1 MMRQPPAF
9 GPGQMGQMGFQQS
22 RTGMQAM
29 GMQAQMQP
37 QMGMEMQQQ
46 MQPQMGM
53 GMQFYPMMANPG
65 YNTMVNGNPY
75 LNVGMYNVRN

>member
-1 MMRQPPAF
+1 
-9 GPGQMGQMGFQQS
+9 
-22 RTGMQAM
+22 MQAM

-37 QMGMEMQQQ
+37 QMGMEMQQQMQPQMGMGMQMGMEMQPQ